1 MRALLGLAVA
11 AAFVFTVGACG
22 DTASKDD
29 CKKLL
34 DHIIQLEM
42 NAAGTGNLTP
52 DMKADIEGQKKKLT
66 EYLEKGFVD
75 KCTKETPGSY
85 VQCGLKAKDLGGLA
99 ECDKE

>member
-11 AAFVFTVGACG
+11 AAFALSIGGCG

-52 DMKADIEGQKKKLT
+52 DMKADIEDQKKQLT
-66 EYLEKGFVD
+66 EYLESGFVD

-85 VQCGLKAKDLGGLA
+85 VKCGLKAKDLDGLA
-99 ECDKE
+99 ACDKE